1 MKPKVIITGRTGFI
15 DSHAAVEFIQNGFG
29 RCTFIGFS

>member
-15 DSHAAVEFIQNGFG
+15 GSYTAAEFIQNGFG
-29 RCTFIGFS
+29 RCTFIGI